1 MKLPQLFIP
10 ATVLASVALVAVIRY
25 RDAERAKENKL
36 FSFEEIKLRVAS
48 DVLREY
54 ISDIHE
60 LEDSLEKVN
69 SEVQRMEDEMNPYR
83 EESEKAKE
91 KLVACQSEKVGRSFK
106 KKKINKR
113 QNSTI
118 IQRYNDHIQTK
129 YKI

>member
-25 RDAERAKENKL
+25 RDAERVKVNKL

-54 ISDIHE
+54 INDIHE

-69 SEVQRMEDEMNPYR
+69 SESQRMEDEMSPYR
-83 EESEKAKE
+83 EETEKATE
-91 KLVACQSEKVGRSFK
+91 KLAACQSEKVGRSL
-106 KKKINKR
+106 KKKIKK
-113 QNSTI
+113 NSTI

-129 YKI
+129 YNI

>member
-25 RDAERAKENKL
+25 RDAEQAKENKL

-54 ISDIHE
+54 INDIHE

-69 SEVQRMEDEMNPYR
+69 SESQRMEDEMNPYR
-83 EESEKAKE
+83 EETEKAKE

-106 KKKINKR
+106 K
-113 QNSTI
+113 
-118 IQRYNDHIQTK
+118 IQKNTKK
-129 YKI
+129 YKIQR